1 MLRWAEFWLCWK
13 ASPFGNASQSDGL
26 GPGPREVVI
35 DPPCRA
41 GEVPGPT
48 PDHPFQSPGLDLCRL
63 VHDPR
68 RIADR
73 DPSLLHRQP
82 PRRNGGTVFRQHPG
96 RVNHCSPAHPQQR
109 GRFLLSERTVQICT
123 ILPLE
128 AVRGPTTPRAC
139 GVRLN
144 GRPLQFPRVNGSGQ
158 ARLEEPLYGCFLW
171 VAGPARS
178 APAVKPSAQPF
189 FSAPAFHGRSTH

>member
-1 MLRWAEFWLCWK
+1 MLRRGEFWLCSYS
-13 ASPFGNASQSDGL
+13 SPFGRVGRPDGP

-48 PDHPFQSPGLDLCRL
+48 PDPPFQSPGLDLCRL

-82 PRRNGGTVFRQHPG
+82 ARRNGGTVFRQHPG
-96 RVNHCSPAHPQQR
+96 GVNHCSPAHPQQR
-109 GRFLLSERTVQICT
+109 GRFPLSERTVQICT
-123 ILPLE
+123 ILLSRPSGGRRR
-128 AVRGPTTPRAC
+128 RGLVGFGSMTA
-139 GVRLN
+139 LF
-144 GRPLQFPRVNGSGQ
+144 QFPARGNGSGQ
-158 ARLEEPLYGCFLW
+158 ARLQEPLYESFLW
-171 VAGPARS
+171 VAGRRAARR
-178 APAVKPSAQPF
+178 PSGRRPSRF
-189 FSAPAFHGRSTH
+189 PAPAFHGRSTH

>member
-1 MLRWAEFWLCWK
+1 MTRLAVPVRFL
-13 ASPFGNASQSDGL
+13 
-26 GPGPREVVI
+26 
-35 DPPCRA
+35 DPPLITRSRA
-41 GEVPGPT
+41 R
-48 PDHPFQSPGLDLCRL
+48 PGLDLCRL

-109 GRFLLSERTVQICT
+109 GRFLLSERTVQICA
-123 ILPLE
+123 ISLWRPS
-128 AVRGPTTPRAC
+128 GGQPRRELVGFASMAALC
-139 GVRLN
+139 
-144 GRPLQFPRVNGSGQ
+144 QFPRVNGSGQ

-171 VAGPARS
+171 VVQGRRAPRRPSTRRPSRFFRLRVPRTEHALSNLEPIWPQRLPASPPPTPDPR
-178 APAVKPSAQPF
+178 
-189 FSAPAFHGRSTH
+189 RCL